1 MEDTVKYI
9 PLEVNHLPFL
19 ALLQIGGL
27 TLCMVNIYL
36 LLRRNRNPFEKV
48 LLSVSFYIAFHI
60 LCAYIMQQFFLDK
73 PWLERGLPVGLM
85 YGPYFYFGFSA
96 ALGRRLSRGQV
107 LLHSTPFL
115 IFLVLGAPLYLSRSL
130 RENLYAY
137 YGVIMYSVTG
147 ISMASYMVWGLL
159 IQGAERQGRLKQ
171 LFSTFGLMLFLVA
184 ALFLII
190 LFNYMVPGP
199 SRSLKS
205 MSFLILNIYLA
216 LLCVVIYIFKYNSDH
231 LYRQEHGIFPGQEE
245 EMKEE
250 KLSLSPGK
258 HAGEEEEE
266 AGPYR
271 KSALPETQLAAYALR
286 LEQLVQGDKI
296 YLDPGLSLAT
306 LATRMKIP
314 RHHLSQLFSRHYNSS
329 FSRYIN
335 GLRVEHACAEL
346 LKRAPEN
353 ENLED
358 LALQCGFNSKTSFN
372 RYFKAQTGCTPSEY
386 RARHS
391 S

>member
-9 PLEVNHLPFL
+9 QLEVNHLPFL
-19 ALLQIGGL
+19 ALLEIGGL

-36 LLRRNRNPFEKV
+36 LLRRERNPFEKV
-48 LLSVSFYIAFHI
+48 LLSVSVYIAFHI
-60 LCAYIMQQFFLDK
+60 LCAFVTQQFFLDK

-96 ALGRRLSRGQV
+96 ALGRKLSRRQV
-107 LLHSTPFL
+107 LLHSIPFF
-115 IFLVLGAPLYLSRSL
+115 IFLVLGAPLYFSRSL
-130 RENLYAY
+130 REDLYAY

-171 LFSTFGLMLFLVA
+171 LFSTFGLLLFLVA

-190 LFNYMVPGP
+190 LFNYLVPGP

-216 LLCVVIYIFKYNSDH
+216 LLCVAIYIFKYNSDH
-231 LYRQEHGIFPGQEE
+231 LYKAPGELFPEAPENGSEE
-245 EMKEE
+245 EPAPEE
-250 KLSLSPGK
+250 ERGP
-258 HAGEEEEE
+258 EEEEE

-271 KSALPETQLAAYALR
+271 KSALPETQLAAYAAR
-286 LEQLVQGDKI
+286 LEQLVQGDRI
-296 YLDPGLSLAT
+296 YLDPALSLAT

-329 FSRYIN
+329 FSQYIN
-335 GLRVEHACAEL
+335 ALRVEHACTEL
-346 LKRAPEN
+346 LKQAPEN

-358 LALQCGFNSKTSFN
+358 LALHCGFNSKTSFN
-372 RYFKAQTGCTPSEY
+372 RYFKAQTGYTPSEY
-386 RARHS
+386 RAKHTP
-391 S
+391 

>member
-9 PLEVNHLPFL
+9 QLEANHLPFL
-19 ALLQIGGL
+19 ILLEIGGL
-27 TLCMVNIYL
+27 TLCMANIYL
-36 LLRRNRNPFEKV
+36 LLRRKRNPFDKV
-48 LLSVSFYIAFHI
+48 LLSVSVYIAFHI
-60 LCAYIMQQFFLDK
+60 LCAYITQQFFLDK
-73 PWLERGLPVGLM
+73 PWLERGLPLGLM
-85 YGPYFYFGFSA
+85 YGPYFYFGFSV
-96 ALGRRLSRGQV
+96 ALGRKLRRRQI
-107 LLHSTPFL
+107 LLHSTPFF

-147 ISMASYMVWGLL
+147 ISMVSYMVWGLL

-171 LFSTFGLMLFLVA
+171 LFSTFGLLLFLVA
-184 ALFLII
+184 ALFFII

-199 SRSLKS
+199 LRSLKS

-216 LLCVVIYIFKYNSDH
+216 LFCVVIYIFKYNSDY
-231 LYRQEHGIFPGQEE
+231 LYNRYRGLIPQAEETGTEEKRMPEE
-245 EMKEE
+245 ERAAEGDE
-250 KLSLSPGK
+250 
-258 HAGEEEEE
+258 A

-271 KSALPETQLAAYALR
+271 KSALPATQLAVYATR
-286 LEQLVQGDKI
+286 LEQLIQGNRI
-296 YLDPGLSLAT
+296 HLDPTLSLAT

-329 FSRYIN
+329 FSQYIN
-335 GLRVEHACAEL
+335 SLRVEYACAEL
-346 LKRAPEN
+346 LKKLPEN

-358 LALQCGFNSKTSFN
+358 LALHCGFNSKTSFN

>member
-9 PLEVNHLPFL
+9 QLEVNHLPFL
-19 ALLQIGGL
+19 ALLEIGGL

-36 LLRRNRNPFEKV
+36 LLRRERNPFEKV
-48 LLSVSFYIAFHI
+48 LLSVSAYIAFHI
-60 LCAYIMQQFFLDK
+60 LCAFVTQQFFLDK

-96 ALGRRLSRGQV
+96 ALGRKLSRGQV
-107 LLHSTPFL
+107 LRHSIPFF
-115 IFLVLGAPLYLSRSL
+115 IFLVLGAPLYFSHSL

-137 YGVIMYSVTG
+137 YGVVMYSVTG

-159 IQGAERQGRLKQ
+159 IQGAERQGPLKQ
-171 LFSTFGLMLFLVA
+171 LFSTFGLLLFLVA

-216 LLCVVIYIFKYNSDH
+216 LLCVAIYIFKYNSDYLHNRYREH
-231 LYRQEHGIFPGQEE
+231 LPATGRRDTEEPYLFEE
-245 EMKEE
+245 E
-250 KLSLSPGK
+250 P
-258 HAGEEEEE
+258 AAEEEDT
-266 AGPYR
+266 GPYR
-271 KSALPETQLAAYALR
+271 KSALPETQLATYATR
-286 LEQLVQGDKI
+286 LEQLVQDDRI
-296 YLDPGLSLAT
+296 YLDPTLSLAT
-306 LATRMKIP
+306 LANRMKIP

-329 FSRYIN
+329 FSQYIN
-335 GLRVEHACAEL
+335 SLRVEHARAEL
-346 LKRAPEN
+346 LKPLPEN

-358 LALQCGFNSKTSFN
+358 LALHCGFNSKTSFN
-372 RYFKAQTGCTPSEY
+372 RYFKAQTGYTPSDY
-386 RARHS
+386 RAKHTS
-391 S
+391 